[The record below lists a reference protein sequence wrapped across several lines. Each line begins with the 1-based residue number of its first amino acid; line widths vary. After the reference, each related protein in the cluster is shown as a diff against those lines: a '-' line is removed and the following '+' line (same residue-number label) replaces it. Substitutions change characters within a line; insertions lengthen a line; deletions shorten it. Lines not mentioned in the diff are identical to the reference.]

1 MRLSMLNWLY
11 NFISRLFPKT
21 FLEAKDPK
29 FLNLFPKHVQ
39 LIQCCTG
46 FQFTEGPV
54 WIPEQ
59 QCLLFSDIPADQ
71 IVRFNPDRST
81 HLFRQP
87 SQNANGLTLDRQGR
101 LIACEQGTRRLTRTE
116 FDGSITV
123 LSSHFQ
129 GKRLN
134 SPNDVVVKSD
144 GSIYFTDPTYG
155 IEPSQ
160 QEQPHQGVYRFDP
173 NTNTLLLVVSD
184 FEAPNG
190 LVFSPDEQKLYI
202 SDSSE
207 SRRHIR
213 VFDVASDGALKGGLV
228 FADLNVDRPG
238 VPDGMTCDEQG
249 NLFFTGAGGVW
260 IFSPM
265 GEHLGTIRTP
275 EIPTNCTW
283 GSAFKREL
291 EHREQST
298 LYITA
303 GKSIY
308 SIRCSNSN

>member
-1 MRLSMLNWLY
+1 MRLSIRAGFRY
-11 NFISRLFPKT
+11 CISRLFPKP
-21 FLEAKDPK
+21 FLEIKDPK
-29 FLNLFPKHVQ
+29 FLTLFPKNVR
-39 LIQCCTG
+39 LIKCCTG

-59 QCLLFSDIPADQ
+59 QCLLFSDIPANH
-71 IVRFNPDRST
+71 IVQLNLDRST
-81 HLFRQP
+81 HLFRQT
-87 SQNANGLTLDRQGR
+87 SQNSNGLTLDRQGR
-101 LIACEQGTRRLTRTE
+101 LIACEQGTRRVTRTE
-116 FDGSITV
+116 FDGSVTV

-155 IEPSQ
+155 IEASQ

-173 NTNTLLLVVSD
+173 NTNTLLLVVPD

-190 LVFSPDEQKLYI
+190 LVFSPDERQLYI

-213 VFDVASDGALKGGLV
+213 VFEVASDGTLNGGSV

-238 VPDGMTCDEQG
+238 VPDGMTCDDDG
-249 NLFFTGAGGVW
+249 NLFFTGAGGIW
-260 IFSPM
+260 IFSPI
-265 GEHLGTIRTP
+265 GQHLGTIQIP

-283 GSAFKREL
+283 GSAVKRGL
-291 EHREQST
+291 NRSQQST

-308 SIRCSNSN
+308 SIQVSPY